1 MEKLSLFSREPRRST
16 NVDLHIPP
24 VAVALFTLIV
34 IIVIG
39 IAIWLENRVSEAV
52 LAGWIIV
59 GSILALYV
67 LFALKV
73 AAQWEKAVVLRL
85 GRFYKLAGPGP
96 FWIVPILDTIP
107 SWIDQRV
114 MVTPF
119 SAQKT
124 LTKDTVP
131 VDVDAVL
138 FWVVWDAE
146 KAALEVENYRA
157 AVDWAAQTALRD
169 IIGRMMLADILVG
182 RTAMDTELQKIIDER
197 TTPWGV
203 TVQSVEI
210 RDIVIPQD
218 LENAM
223 SRQAQAERERQ
234 ARVIL
239 GESEKQ
245 IAASFAEAAKAY
257 ADNPTALHLRAM
269 NMLFEGLKEKG
280 ALIIVPSSAVETMN
294 LGGLSGLTALAQTLT
309 NQEKAPTPSQPPTTN
324 N

>member
-1 MEKLSLFSREPRRST
+1 MDTKFMKSNVEKKKLQQADP
-16 NVDLHIPP
+16 HIPAVAGALFGLIMLVVVVSAAFADGKVSDDILGIW
-24 VAVALFTLIV
+24 VAVWTLL
-34 IIVIG
+34 G
-39 IAIWLENRVSEAV
+39 I
-52 LAGWIIV
+52 
-59 GSILALYV
+59 YV

-73 AAQWEKAVVLRL
+73 ASQWEKAVVLRL
-85 GRFYKLAGPGP
+85 GKFKKLAGPGA
-96 FWIVPILDTIP
+96 FWIFPIMDNIP
-107 SWIDQRV
+107 KWIDHRV

-119 SAQKT
+119 AAQKT

-182 RTAMDTELQKIIDER
+182 RSVIDKELQQVIDER

-218 LENAM
+218 LEDTM

-245 IAASFAEAAKAY
+245 IAESFAEASKAY

-280 ALIIVPSSAVETMN
+280 ALVIVPSSAVDTMN
-294 LGGLSGLTALAQTLT
+294 LGGLSGVVSMAQ
-309 NQEKAPTPSQPPTTN
+309 N
-324 N
+324 NLPKENK

>member
-1 MEKLSLFSREPRRST
+1 MDTKFMKNVSQKKQAREY
-16 NVDLHIPP
+16 DLHIS
-24 VAVALFTLIV
+24 
-34 IIVIG
+34 G
-39 IAIWLENRVSEAV
+39 IAATLFGIFVAATIIGVLLMYDRVGD
-52 LAGWIIV
+52 GWSGLFVSIMMLV
-59 GSILALYV
+59 GIYI

-73 AAQWEKAVVLRL
+73 ASQWEKAVVLRFGKFHGL
-85 GRFYKLAGPGP
+85 RGPGL
-96 FWIVPILDTIP
+96 FWIIPIVDTIP
-107 SWIDQRV
+107 SWIDHRV
-114 MVTPF
+114 MVSPF
-119 SAQKT
+119 AAQKT

-169 IIGRMMLADILVG
+169 IIGRMMLANILIG
-182 RTAMDTELQKIIDER
+182 RSELDRELQQIIDER

-210 RDIVIPQD
+210 RDIVIPPD
-218 LENAM
+218 LEDAM

-245 IAASFAEAAKAY
+245 IAASFAEASLAY
-257 ADNPTALHLRAM
+257 IDNPTALHLRAM

-280 ALIIVPSSAVETMN
+280 ALVIVPSSAVDTMN
-294 LGGLSGLTALAQTLT
+294 LGAMSGMVSLAQ
-309 NQEKAPTPSQPPTTN
+309 N
-324 N
+324 NVPKLDK

>member
-1 MEKLSLFSREPRRST
+1 MDTKFMKNASQKKPAKDY
-16 NVDLHIPP
+16 DLHISGMAATIFG
-24 VAVALFTLIV
+24 VFIAAT
-34 IIVIG
+34 IIS
-39 IAIWLENRVSEAV
+39 AIIMDGRRVDEG
-52 LAGWIIV
+52 LAG
-59 GSILALYV
+59 LYV
-67 LFALKV
+67 SAMTLVGIYILFALKV
-73 AAQWEKAVVLRL
+73 ASQWEKAIVLRFGKFRGL
-85 GRFYKLAGPGP
+85 RGPGL
-96 FWIVPILDTIP
+96 FWIIPIVDTIP
-107 SWIDQRV
+107 AWIDHRV

-119 SAQKT
+119 AAQRT

-169 IIGRMMLADILVG
+169 IIGRTMLADILVG
-182 RTAMDTELQKIIDER
+182 RSVIDKELQQIIDER

-210 RDIVIPQD
+210 RDIVIPQE
-218 LENAM
+218 LEDAM

-245 IAASFAEAAKAY
+245 IAASFSDASQAY
-257 ADNPTALHLRAM
+257 INNPTALHLRAM

-280 ALIIVPSSAVETMN
+280 ALVIVPSSAVDTMN
-294 LGGLSGLTALAQTLT
+294 LGAMSGLVSIAQ
-309 NQEKAPTPSQPPTTN
+309 N
-324 N
+324 NLPKENK

>member
-1 MEKLSLFSREPRRST
+1 MDTKFIKSVSQKKPAKDY
-16 NVDLHIPP
+16 DLHVSGIAATIFG
-24 VAVALFTLIV
+24 VFLAAAIVGALIMDSRVNGGLIGLYVSGMTLIGTY
-34 IIVIG
+34 I
-39 IAIWLENRVSEAV
+39 
-52 LAGWIIV
+52 
-59 GSILALYV
+59 

-73 AAQWEKAVVLRL
+73 ASQWEKAVLLRL
-85 GRFYKLAGPGP
+85 GKFRGLRGPGW
-96 FWIVPILDTIP
+96 FWIVPIVDTIP
-107 SWIDQRV
+107 SWIDHRV

-119 SAQKT
+119 AAQRT

-169 IIGRMMLADILVG
+169 IIGRTMLANILVG
-182 RTAMDTELQKIIDER
+182 RSVIDKELQQIIDER

-210 RDIVIPQD
+210 RDIVIPQE
-218 LENAM
+218 LEDAM

-245 IAASFAEAAKAY
+245 IAASFSEASQSY
-257 ADNPTALHLRAM
+257 INNPTALHLRAM

-280 ALIIVPSSAVETMN
+280 ALVIVPSSAVDTMN
-294 LGGLSGLTALAQTLT
+294 LGAMSGLVSIAQ
-309 NQEKAPTPSQPPTTN
+309 N
-324 N
+324 NLPKEDK